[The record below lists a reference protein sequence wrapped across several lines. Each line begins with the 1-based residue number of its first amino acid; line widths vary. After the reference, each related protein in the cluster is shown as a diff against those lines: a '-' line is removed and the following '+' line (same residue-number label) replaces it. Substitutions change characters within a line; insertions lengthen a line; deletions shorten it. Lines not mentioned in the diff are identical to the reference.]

1 MSEVLEGWYAD
12 PLGRHEERW
21 ISEGKPTDRVR
32 DGGVEGRE
40 GAADEILTTSSVPPV
55 TESSG
60 TDDSLAAES
69 PPLWLASHSGWKKWS
84 RWSIGA
90 PLRTVYQ
97 EGAKQRRGLVGG
109 LLEPGEEVLSDGPAY
124 RVDAPG
130 VSESVERSGHLLVAT
145 KRLLYAPEHGV
156 VVALRYAQLQ
166 SVTFAKQKSGW
177 VTMEMI
183 TDTQDTWDVV
193 VLPRTVR
200 VARKVLKKENPA
212 ALR

>member
-1 MSEVLEGWYAD
+1 M
-12 PLGRHEERW
+12 
-21 ISEGKPTDRVR
+21 SEGKPTDRVR
-32 DGGVEGRE
+32 NGGVEGRE
-40 GAADEILTTSSVPPV
+40 GAADEILTMPPAAP
-55 TESSG
+55 TAESFG
-60 TDDSLAAES
+60 AADSPSAES

-84 RWSIGA
+84 RWSIRA

-97 EGAKQRRGLVGG
+97 EGAKQRRGLVSDF
-109 LLEPGEEVLSDGPAY
+109 LERGEEVLSDGPAY
-124 RVDAPG
+124 RVAAPRED
-130 VSESVERSGHLLVAT
+130 ESAEPSGHLLVAT
-145 KRLLYAPEHGV
+145 KQLMYAPEHGV

-177 VTMEMI
+177 VAMELI
-183 TDTQDTWDVV
+183 TDTQDTWDIV